1 MPEIPPEVQAEVL
14 GRFYEE
20 HYRKWLDQP
29 VPALGDRTPRHAAKL
44 KTVRP
49 KLITLLKDFESRA
62 ERQRR
67 AGEPAY
73 DFGWMWKELGLAR
86 E

>member
-1 MPEIPPEVQAEVL
+1 LLLDPSSMRST
-14 GRFYEE
+14 GRQ
-20 HYRKWLDQP
+20 WLDEP
-29 VPALGDRTPRHAAKL
+29 VPALGDRMPRHAAKL

-49 KLITLLKDFESRA
+49 KLVRLLKDFESHA
-62 ERQRR
+62 ERQCR

-73 DFGWMWKELGLAR
+73 DFGWMWKELGLTR